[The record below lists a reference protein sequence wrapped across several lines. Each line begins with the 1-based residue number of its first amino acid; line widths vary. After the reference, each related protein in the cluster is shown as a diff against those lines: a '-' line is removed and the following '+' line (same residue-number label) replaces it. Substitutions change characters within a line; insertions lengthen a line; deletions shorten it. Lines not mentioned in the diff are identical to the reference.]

1 METEKL
7 ADTKSLIQTK
17 WNNYCTKEQF
27 LKRKCLFGA
36 IITFN
41 IIFVIVIGIAVYYS
55 GNEVHGKPPD
65 GASPIKGTGH
75 MEDGQNYECSENAR
89 SEIDKINSLRGW
101 KNVVQ
106 CDPNLVHIAWR
117 HTKGQKIS
125 EI

>member
-7 ADTKSLIQTK
+7 ADTKLLIQTK

-65 GASPIKGTGH
+65 GASPNK
-75 MEDGQNYECSENAR
+75 EDGQNYECSENSR
-89 SEIDKINSLRGW
+89 
-101 KNVVQ
+101 
-106 CDPNLVHIAWR
+106 LVDSDYLSCI
-117 HTKGQKIS
+117 
-125 EI
+125 